1 MKINRLL
8 YISLGLNVTLAGA
21 WFHQFSGRATP
32 AGVVTSG
39 PPEVST
45 ATAAAPVAPVD
56 HTGIARVVPPPQAP
70 AVDWQKLEADDYPT
84 YIANLRAAGIPEQT
98 VRSIVTGEIAGEF
111 EERRRVLEARPA
123 ETDLQRLERRQEGE
137 RLQEEQRAAVAG
149 LFHERTNGGVAE
161 GRAGEAAAESPARE
175 GRIGPSGAVR
185 VAALPAV
192 LVPPSPEIQFT
203 EQQAAEWTRL
213 QQDFIQAV
221 GGTSQN
227 ATDPAYRER
236 WLSAREQSDDLFRA
250 KFGTEAYVLQSI
262 EASRRGNR

>member
-1 MKINRLL
+1 
-8 YISLGLNVTLAGA
+8 
-21 WFHQFSGRATP
+21 
-32 AGVVTSG
+32 
-39 PPEVST
+39 
-45 ATAAAPVAPVD
+45 
-56 HTGIARVVPPPQAP
+56 
-70 AVDWQKLEADDYPT
+70 
-84 YIANLRAAGIPEQT
+84 
-98 VRSIVTGEIAGEF
+98 
-111 EERRRVLEARPA
+111 
-123 ETDLQRLERRQEGE
+123 
-137 RLQEEQRAAVAG
+137 
-149 LFHERTNGGVAE
+149 
-161 GRAGEAAAESPARE
+161 
-175 GRIGPSGAVR
+175 